1 MNDKLI
7 IEKVKQLKETAINNQ
22 SNWQFP
28 NEHYIEATGMIIA
41 LNEVLSVLESS
52 NEQTEEGETEIIKS
66 TIKRLEI
73 LGKDICDESLIDDDV
88 SGGYMPQ
95 PEGSWSDAI
104 WSIIDNLEKIKFISV
119 QSSEPDKPKDKV
131 TTEDSLA
138 NFEKLI
144 DKFFTSNSRKEIERI
159 LSKYDK
165 MRFEGLTVEDYFAQQ
180 FKSKEVTDEGLRV
193 TDEEIENWA
202 ANFCNKYDSSEYG
215 YGDMLIEGAKAMRD
229 GKI

>member
-52 NEQTEEGETEIIKS
+52 EP
-66 TIKRLEI
+66 
-73 LGKDICDESLIDDDV
+73 GKL
-88 SGGYMPQ
+88 
-95 PEGSWSDAI
+95 
-104 WSIIDNLEKIKFISV
+104 
-119 QSSEPDKPKDKV
+119 KDKV
-131 TTEDSLA
+131 TADIGKSIYYIFQNE
-138 NFEKLI
+138 
-144 DKFFTSNSRKEIERI
+144 ERI
-159 LSKYDK
+159 HGKSKAIDWLKLASYK
-165 MRFEGLTVEDYFAQQ
+165 TATWLKQ

-215 YGDMLIEGAKAMRD
+215 YGDMIIEGAKAMRD
-229 GKI
+229 GKIK